1 MFNNNTRIVGMHS
14 GMDTDAIVRQM
25 MNAESMRLNRLNQQ
39 RTLVQ
44 WRQEAYRGMADLLRG
59 FQTTF
64 TGTIGQNSSTSLR
77 MPSNFRTLS
86 ASAVSST
93 GGGEPSNAIRARA
106 LANAAQGSFEV
117 NVSQVAKGDIFIGRS
132 IPLILTS
139 DDTIHTG
146 QSMFGPL
153 EVGDQFMVRL
163 DGGNEV
169 TITISEDD
177 IMNTLVDPPTRRSFE
192 AVVQNLNTRLRDMFG
207 FTVNSDGTAS
217 TEQKVSVG
225 MQSNGHISFLTG
237 SGHSARITG
246 GPAGR
251 DALAK
256 LGFTEG
262 GGTTTFDLG
271 ATLAETGF
279 FANSSNSNTVS
290 FEINGRQFRFDRS
303 DSLQH
308 VMDSINNANIG
319 VRMSFDRFRSAFR
332 MESTGTGLSSRIN
345 LNDADDFF
353 ASVLGIRTG
362 DAVFNSRQLT
372 RTQDSRDKGI
382 VGDMVARH
390 HYGPD
395 SGSLIGTPFMG
406 GNYFNITV
414 NGVTRQITLPDTV
427 TNPSA
432 TPPTRNIYELS
443 AEEIR
448 NLINLQLDT
457 HFGAGN
463 VRLNTTLITATHNGG
478 YQYGPDGN
486 RIQQGGFDV
495 VHDPSN
501 PSASPLRQ
509 LGSVFHFTTANGH
522 NVQVEDSDNAA
533 DSLLAGLGF
542 STIPADGFDLS
553 INEDTNLYLAGAFRG
568 AQERTQ
574 FTLNGQLFRLGAYA
588 TDSNGVI
595 VEPPGSRIK
604 TIGELLYAVNTH
616 LAGGVH
622 PDDPAFDPDNPDDT
636 GARLTFVNGQF
647 VMDMT
652 NMEAGARLDIDEHNL
667 GFFTA
672 LGMNPNAMIQ
682 NSQIQRAQNAM
693 VQVDGSYISRES
705 NTFEVN
711 GVELSISAA
720 SVAQGSFTIDVT
732 RDVQPTFDLI
742 MNFVDEYNTL
752 LEELNRAHRTP
763 RPREQGS
770 HFDPLTDDERRELSD
785 REIELWEERA
795 RTGMLFRSDVI
806 STIHQQ
812 LRSLMFAP
820 VTLADGT
827 RLALHNI
834 GITTSNEGGNIGK
847 LQVDENALR
856 RALEQNP
863 DGVLEMFTQSSPRPG
878 TTVQQRNA
886 RMREQGIGE
895 RLNDIVRNAI
905 DFGGSIFNRAGIEGT
920 SSQANNSLHR
930 EMSRHDDRIDNM
942 RDFLARRENTLLR
955 MFASM
960 EMAMANANN
969 QMNSIMSMMG
979 MF

>member
-93 GGGEPSNAIRARA
+93 GGGESSNAIRARA

-117 NVSQVAKGDIFIGRS
+117 NVSQVAKGDIFVGRS

-139 DDTIHTG
+139 DEAINVG
-146 QSMFGPL
+146 QSMFGQL
-153 EVGDQFMVRL
+153 QAGDQFMVRL

-169 TITISEDD
+169 AITLSESDV
-177 IMNTLVDPPTRRSFE
+177 MNTLTDPPARRP
-192 AVVQNLNTRLRDMFG
+192 VDTIIQNINTRLRDTFG

-246 GPAGR
+246 GSAGS

-262 GGTTTFDLG
+262 GGTTTFDLD

-279 FANSSNSNTVS
+279 FADSSNSHTVT
-290 FEINGRQFRFDRS
+290 FEMNGRQFRFDRS

-308 VMDSINNANIG
+308 VMDTINNANIN

-345 LNDADDFF
+345 LTDTDDFF

-362 DAVFNSRQLT
+362 EAMFTGRQLT

-395 SGSLIGTPFMG
+395 SGNLIGTPFMG

-427 TNPSA
+427 TNPAS

-457 HFGAGN
+457 HFGVGN
-463 VRLNTTLITATHNGG
+463 VRLNTSLITATHNNGF
-478 YQYGPDGN
+478 QYGPDGN
-486 RIQQGGFDV
+486 RIQQGGVDV
-495 VHDPSN
+495 VHDPTD
-501 PSASPLRQ
+501 PTASPLRQ

-522 NVQVEDSDNAA
+522 NVRVEDSDNSA

-542 STIPADGFDLS
+542 STVPTDGFDLS
-553 INEDTNLYLAGAFRG
+553 INNDTSLYLAGALRG
-568 AQERTQ
+568 AQERSQ
-574 FTLNGQLFRLGAYA
+574 FTLNGKTFLIGNPSAAETANGIVRL
-588 TDSNGVI
+588 
-595 VEPPGSRIK
+595 E
-604 TIGELLYAVNTH
+604 TIGDLLEAVNTH

-622 PDDPAFDPDNPDDT
+622 PDDAAFDPNNPDDT
-636 GARLTFVNGQF
+636 GARLTFVNGRF

-682 NSQIQRAQNAM
+682 NSQIQQAQNAM

-711 GVELSISAA
+711 GVELQISAA
-720 SVAQGSFTIDVT
+720 SVAQGAFTIDVT

-863 DGVLEMFTQSSPRPG
+863 DGILEMFTQSSPRPG